1 MTNEFAIPRSVEWK
15 ETYIRILNQQ
25 KLPDVTEY
33 AELKQRK
40 MYSTRL
46 SR

>member
-25 KLPDVTEY
+25 KLPDVTESEWLHER
-33 AELKQRK
+33 A
-40 MYSTRL
+40 L
-46 SR
+46 SSLH